1 MPRTLLVFVW
11 HMQQPFY
18 KELASGEYQLP
29 WTRMHALKD
38 YYGMV
43 QMLEEFPKVKQTFN
57 LVPSMIAQ
65 IEEYARGEARDP
77 FLRCALKPAEDLTPD
92 EQAFILKY
100 FFQANAGRLI
110 YRYPRYGELFDA
122 WLAADQNAERAR
134 RSFSPG
140 AMRDLQVLSQLAWF
154 DEIVLAEDPQVKAL
168 AAKGRNYSHADQ
180 ALMGRKQIELCS
192 MVMPAYS
199 KLAASGQIE
208 LSVTPYYH
216 PILPLLCD
224 SDIASVSHPNV
235 TLPRQFRHPEDARH
249 QIETAL
255 AFAGQRLGSRPA
267 GMWPSEGSVSDEVF
281 RIASECGVRWMATD
295 NGVLGATLGRVA
307 GVNETYRPWVWTQ
320 GERSMRLIFRDH
332 FLSDLIGFVYS
343 RMEPAQAA
351 SHFLDRIH
359 ENVRGL
365 HAQGRDAL
373 VPIIL
378 DGENAWEHYDLN
390 GRPFLKELYRLI
402 SEDPSLEA
410 VTVSEA
416 LEIVPAGELKHIHP
430 GSWINANYDIWIGAS
445 EDNHGWECLLE
456 ARELWERFSRSPEG
470 RALDPDRFRMA
481 YEELLIAEGSDWFW
495 WYGPEHSSENRP
507 EFDKLF
513 RDHLANFYR
522 LIGKTPPDDL
532 SRPILEIRVVEH
544 HEPPMQW
551 ITPVIDGEVSSYFEW
566 MGAGH
571 YRPDA
576 RQGSMHGRKIN
587 VQEVWYGSD
596 EVSLFVRVDF
606 HQSQAGAMAGM
617 EIRCSIDVPGDGT
630 GEAGG
635 KHAARETEYR
645 LQLARDGV
653 ELIGIEG
660 PGASVPGALRAAY
673 RRVLEIALPL
683 AVVGGSS
690 DTPVRFQLSLWEDGL
705 PLDAQPAQGWIQF
718 IPSEF
723 AD

>member
-1 MPRTLLVFVW
+1 M
-11 HMQQPFY
+11 HQPFY
-18 KELASGEYQLP
+18 KDLASGEYQLP

-43 QMLEEFPKVKQTFN
+43 QMLEEFPGIRQTFN

-65 IEEYARGEARDP
+65 IEEYARGDAQDP
-77 FLRCALKPAEDLTPD
+77 FLRCALKPAETLTID

-122 WLAADQNAERAR
+122 WRAADQNAERAR
-134 RSFSPG
+134 RSFSPA

-154 DEIVLAEDPQVKAL
+154 DEIVLECDPAVRAL
-168 AAKGRNYSHADQ
+168 VEKGRNYSLADQ
-180 ALMGRKQIELCS
+180 ALMGRKQIEICS

-199 KLAASGQIE
+199 KLAKRGQVE
-208 LSVTPYYH
+208 LSATPFYH

-224 SDIASVSHPNV
+224 SNIASVSHPNV
-235 TLPRQFRHPEDARH
+235 ALPRQFKYPEDARH

-255 AFAGQRLGSRPA
+255 NFAEQRLGARPA

-281 RIASECGVRWMATD
+281 KIAGECGVRWMATD

-307 GVNETYRPWVWTQ
+307 GVDETYRPWVWTQ
-320 GERSMRLIFRDH
+320 GERSMQLIFRDH

-343 RMEPAQAA
+343 RMEPADAA
-351 SHFLDRIH
+351 SHFLDRVY
-359 ENVRGL
+359 ENARSL

-378 DGENAWEHYDLN
+378 DGENAWEHYELN

-402 SEDPSLEA
+402 SEDPSLDA

-416 LEIVPAGELKHIHP
+416 LRRVPAGELTRIHP

-445 EDNHGWECLLE
+445 EDNHGWECLLD
-456 ARELWERFSRSPEG
+456 ARELWEKFSASAEARK
-470 RALDPDRFRMA
+470 LDPERLRVA
-481 YEELLIAEGSDWFW
+481 CEELLIAEGSDWFW

-513 RDHLANFYR
+513 REHLANFYR
-522 LIGKTPPDDL
+522 LIGKTPPDEL
-532 SRPILEIRVVEH
+532 SRPILELRVIEY
-544 HEPPMQW
+544 HEPPRVS
-551 ITPVIDGEVSSYFEW
+551 IAPVIDGEVSSYFEW

-571 YRPDA
+571 YRPDE
-576 RQGSMHGRKIN
+576 RQGAMHGRKIN
-587 VQEVWYGSD
+587 LQEVRYGSD
-596 EVSLFVRVDF
+596 GESLFIRVDF
-606 HQSQAGAMAGM
+606 HLSQAGAMAGM
-617 EIRCSIDVPGDGT
+617 EIRCSMQAPGDVPGSK
-630 GEAGG
+630 AGPEG
-635 KHAARETEYR
+635 KVSNETEYR

-653 ELIGIEG
+653 QIIGAEG
-660 PGASVPGALRAAY
+660 PGAEVPGALKAAY
-673 RRVLEIALPL
+673 RRVLEIAVPL
-683 AVVGGSS
+683 ASLGGGP
-690 DTPVRFQLSLWEDGL
+690 DVPVRFQLSLWEDGL

-718 IPSEF
+718 IPSELQ
-723 AD
+723 D

>member
-11 HMQQPFY
+11 HMHQPFY
-18 KELASGEYQLP
+18 KDLASGEYQLP

-43 QMLEEFPKVKQTFN
+43 QMLEEFPRIRQTFN

-65 IEEYARGEARDP
+65 IEEYARGDAQDP
-77 FLRCALKPAEDLTPD
+77 FLRCALKPADTLTPD

-122 WLAADQNAERAR
+122 WRAADQNAERAR

-154 DEIVLAEDPQVKAL
+154 DEIVLENDPAVKAL
-168 AAKGRNYSHADQ
+168 VQKGRDYSLADQ
-180 ALMGRKQIELCS
+180 ALMGHKQIELCS

-199 KLAASGQIE
+199 RFAKREQVE
-208 LSVTPYYH
+208 LSVTPFYH

-224 SDIASVSHPNV
+224 SNIASVSHPNV
-235 TLPRQFRHPEDARH
+235 ALPRQFKYPEDARY
-249 QIETAL
+249 QIEAAL
-255 AFAGQRLGSRPA
+255 EFAEQRLGARPA

-281 RIASECGVRWMATD
+281 KIAGECGVRWMATD
-295 NGVLGATLGRVA
+295 NGVLGATLGRTA
-307 GVNETYRPWVWTQ
+307 GVDETYRPWVWKQ
-320 GERSMRLIFRDH
+320 GERSMQLIFRDH

-343 RMEPAQAA
+343 RMEPADAA
-351 SHFLDRIH
+351 SHFLDHVR
-359 ENVRGL
+359 ENARSL

-378 DGENAWEHYDLN
+378 DGENAWEHYELN

-402 SEDPSLEA
+402 SEDPALEA

-416 LEIVPAGELKHIHP
+416 LRRVPAGELTRIHP

-445 EDNHGWECLLE
+445 EDNHGWECLLD
-456 ARELWERFSRSPEG
+456 ARALWEKFSQSPE
-470 RALDPDRFRMA
+470 AKKLDPACLKMA

-495 WYGPEHSSENRP
+495 WYGPEHSSDNRP

-522 LIGKTPPDDL
+522 LVGKTPPDEL
-532 SRPILEIRVVEH
+532 SRPILEMRLIEY
-544 HEPPMQW
+544 HEPPLGS
-551 ITPVIDGEVSSYFEW
+551 IAPVIDGEVTSYFEW

-571 YRPDA
+571 YRPDE
-576 RQGSMHGRKIN
+576 RQGAMHGRKIH
-587 VQEVWYGSD
+587 VREVRYGSD
-596 EVSLFVRVDF
+596 GESLFVRLDF
-606 HQSQAGAMAGM
+606 HLTQAGAMAGM
-617 EIRCSIDVPGDGT
+617 EVRCSIEVPGSK
-630 GEAGG
+630 AG
-635 KHAARETEYR
+635 RETEYR

-653 ELIGIEG
+653 EVIGAEG
-660 PGASVPGALRAAY
+660 PGALAPGALRAAY
-673 RRVLEIALPL
+673 RRVLEVAVPL
-683 AVVGGSS
+683 AALGGGPDSS
-690 DTPVRFQLSLWEDGL
+690 VRFQLSLWEDGL
-705 PLDAQPAQGWIQF
+705 PLDAQPAQGWI
-718 IPSEF
+718 EF
-723 AD
+723 TPGKLED

>member
-1 MPRTLLVFVW
+1 M
-11 HMQQPFY
+11 HQPFY
-18 KELASGEYQLP
+18 KDLASGEYQLP

-43 QMLEEFPKVKQTFN
+43 QMLEEFPQVRQTFN

-65 IEEYARGEARDP
+65 IEEYARGDAQDP
-77 FLRCALKPAEDLTPD
+77 FLRCALKPADTLTPD
-92 EQAFILKY
+92 DQAFILKY

-122 WLAADQNAERAR
+122 WRAADQNAERAR
-134 RSFSPG
+134 RSFTPA

-154 DEIVLAEDPQVKAL
+154 DEIVLESDPAVKAL
-168 AAKGRNYSHADQ
+168 VEKGRDYSPADQ
-180 ALMGRKQIELCS
+180 ALMGRKQIEICS

-199 KLAASGQIE
+199 KLAKRGQVE
-208 LSVTPYYH
+208 LSVTPFYH

-224 SDIASVSHPNV
+224 SNIASISHPNV
-235 TLPRQFRHPEDARH
+235 ALPRQFRYPEDARY
-249 QIETAL
+249 QIQTAL
-255 AFAGQRLGSRPA
+255 DFAEQRLGARPA

-307 GVNETYRPWVWTQ
+307 GVDETYRPWVWTQ
-320 GERSMRLIFRDH
+320 GGRSMQLIFRDH

-343 RMEPAQAA
+343 RMEPVDAA
-351 SHFLDRIH
+351 SHFLDRVR
-359 ENVRGL
+359 ENARSL

-373 VPIIL
+373 VPVIL
-378 DGENAWEHYDLN
+378 DGENAWEHYELN
-390 GRPFLKELYRLI
+390 GRPFLKELYRQI
-402 SEDPSLEA
+402 SDDPSLEA

-416 LEIVPAGELKHIHP
+416 LRRVPAGELTRVHP

-445 EDNHGWECLLE
+445 EDNHGWECLLDARALWEKFSASAE
-456 ARELWERFSRSPEG
+456 ART
-470 RALDPDRFRMA
+470 LDPERLRMA

-513 RDHLANFYR
+513 REHLANFYR
-522 LIGKTPPDDL
+522 LIGKTPPDEL
-532 SRPILEIRVVEH
+532 SRPILEMRVIEY
-544 HEPPMQW
+544 HEPPTGM

-571 YRPDA
+571 YRPDE

-587 VQEVWYGSD
+587 LQEVQYGSD
-596 EVSLFVRVDF
+596 GASLFVRVDF
-606 HQSQAGAMAGM
+606 HLSQAGAMAGM
-617 EIRCSIDVPGDGT
+617 EIRCCMQALGDAPGNK
-630 GEAGG
+630 GG
-635 KHAARETEYR
+635 PETEYR

-653 ELIGIEG
+653 EVIGARG
-660 PGASVPGALRAAY
+660 PGAKAPGALKAAY
-673 RRVLEIALPL
+673 RRVLEIAVPL
-683 AVVGGSS
+683 ASLGGGPHS
-690 DTPVRFQLSLWEDGL
+690 PVRFQLSLWEDGL

-718 IPSEF
+718 IPSEL
-723 AD
+723 DG

>member
-1 MPRTLLVFVW
+1 MPKTLLVFVW
-11 HMQQPFY
+11 HMHQPFY
-18 KELASGEYQLP
+18 KDLASGEYQLP

-43 QMLEEFPKVKQTFN
+43 QMLEEFPRIRQTFN

-65 IEEYARGEARDP
+65 IEEYARGDAQDP
-77 FLRCALKPAEDLTPD
+77 FLRCALKPADTLTSD

-122 WLAADQNAERAR
+122 WRAADQNAERAR
-134 RSFSPG
+134 RSFSSG

-154 DEIVLAEDPQVKAL
+154 DEIVLENDPAVKAL
-168 AAKGRNYSHADQ
+168 VAKGRDYSLADQ
-180 ALMGRKQIELCS
+180 ALMGRKQIEICA

-199 KLAASGQIE
+199 KFAKREQVE
-208 LSVTPYYH
+208 LSVTPFYH

-224 SDIASVSHPNV
+224 SNIASISHPNIV
-235 TLPRQFRHPEDARH
+235 LPRQFRHPEDARY

-255 AFAGQRLGSRPA
+255 EFAEQRLGARPA

-281 RIASECGVRWMATD
+281 TIASECGVRWMATD
-295 NGVLGATLGRVA
+295 NGVLGATLGRTA
-307 GVNETYRPWVWTQ
+307 GVEETYRPWVWTQ
-320 GERSMRLIFRDH
+320 GGHSMQLIFRDH

-343 RMEPAQAA
+343 RMDPADAA
-351 SHFLDRIH
+351 SHFLDRVR
-359 ENVRGL
+359 ENARAL

-378 DGENAWEHYDLN
+378 DGENAWEHYELN

-416 LEIVPAGELKHIHP
+416 LRRVPAGELTRIHP

-456 ARELWERFSRSPEG
+456 ARELWEKFSASSGAKAIPPE
-470 RALDPDRFRMA
+470 RLKMA

-513 RDHLANFYR
+513 REHLANFYR
-522 LIGKTPPDDL
+522 LIGKTPPDEL
-532 SRPILEIRVVEH
+532 SRPILQTRVVEY
-544 HEPPMQW
+544 HEPPTGL
-551 ITPVIDGEVSSYFEW
+551 ISPVIDGEVTSYFEW

-571 YRPDA
+571 YRPDE
-576 RQGSMHGRKIN
+576 RQGSMHGRKIH
-587 VQEVWYGSD
+587 VQEVQYGSD
-596 EVSLFVRVDF
+596 GESLFVRLDF
-606 HQSQAGAMAGM
+606 HHSQAGAMAGM
-617 EIRCSIDVPGDGT
+617 EIRCSIEVPGNP
-630 GEAGG
+630 AS
-635 KHAARETEYR
+635 RETEYR
-645 LQLARDGV
+645 LQLAREGV
-653 ELIGIEG
+653 EVISAEG
-660 PGASVPGALRAAY
+660 PGASVPSVLKAAY
-673 RRVLEIALPL
+673 RRVLEL
-683 AVVGGSS
+683 AVPLVSLGGER
-690 DTPVRFQLSLWEDGL
+690 DAPVRFQLSLWEDGL

-718 IPSEF
+718 IPSEL
-723 AD
+723 DD

>member
-11 HMQQPFY
+11 HMHQPFY
-18 KELASGEYQLP
+18 KDLASGEYQLP

-43 QMLEEFPKVKQTFN
+43 QMLEEFPKIKQTFN

-65 IEEYARGEARDP
+65 IEEYARGEAQDP
-77 FLRCALKPAEDLTPD
+77 FLRCALKPAEELTPD

-122 WLAADQNAERAR
+122 WLAADQNAERTR

-154 DEIVLAEDPQVKAL
+154 DEIVLAGDPQVQAL
-168 AAKGRNYSHADQ
+168 VAKGRDYSLADQ

-192 MVMPAYS
+192 MVMPAYT
-199 KLAASGQIE
+199 KLAQSGQVE
-208 LSVTPYYH
+208 LSVTPFYH

-224 SDIASVSHPNV
+224 SNIASISHPNV
-235 TLPRQFRHPEDARH
+235 TLPHQFRHPEDARY

-255 AFAGQRLGSRPA
+255 EFAKQRLGARPA

-295 NGVLGATLGRVA
+295 NGVLSATLGRDA
-307 GVNETYRPWVWTQ
+307 GVEDTYRPWLWTQ

-343 RMEPAQAA
+343 RMEPEQAA
-351 SHFLDRIH
+351 AHFLDRIH

-365 HAQGRDAL
+365 HAEGRDAL

-378 DGENAWEHYDLN
+378 DGENAWEHYELN

-402 SEDPSLEA
+402 SQDPSLEA

-416 LEIVPAGELKHIHP
+416 LERVPAGELTRIHP
-430 GSWINANYDIWIGAS
+430 GSWINANYDIWIGAA
-445 EDNHGWECLLE
+445 EDNHAWECLLE
-456 ARELWERFSRSPEG
+456 ARELWEQFATSPEAK
-470 RALDPDRFRMA
+470 ALDPARFKMA

-495 WYGPEHSSENRP
+495 WYGPEHSSDNRP

-522 LIGKTPPDDL
+522 LIGKTPPDQL
-532 SRPILEIRVVEH
+532 SRPILEIRIEEH
-544 HEPPMQW
+544 HEPPMQS
-551 ITPVIDGEVSSYFEW
+551 ITPVIDGEVTSYFEW

-571 YRPDA
+571 YRPDV

-587 VQEVWYGSD
+587 VQELWYGSD
-596 EVSLFVRVDF
+596 GASVFVRVDF
-606 HQSQAGAMAGM
+606 HLSQAGAMAGM
-617 EIRCSIDVPGDGT
+617 EVRCTLNVPGDT
-630 GEAGG
+630 EQ
-635 KHAARETEYR
+635 KAAAPETEYR
-645 LQLARDGV
+645 LQLTRDGV
-653 ELIGIEG
+653 ELIGAQG
-660 PGASVPGALRAAY
+660 SGTGVPGALKAAY
-673 RRVLEIALPL
+673 RCVLEIEVPL
-683 AVVGGSS
+683 AALGGLSYM
-690 DTPVRFQLSLWEDGL
+690 PVRFQLSLWEDGL
-705 PLDAQPAQGWIQF
+705 PLDAQPAQGWIEF

-723 AD
+723 EN